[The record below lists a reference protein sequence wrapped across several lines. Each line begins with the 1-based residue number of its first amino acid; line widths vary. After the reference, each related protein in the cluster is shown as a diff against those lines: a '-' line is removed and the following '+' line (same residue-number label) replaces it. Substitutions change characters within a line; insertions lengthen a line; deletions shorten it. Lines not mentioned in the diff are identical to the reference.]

1 MMTFTGSRWRWKME
15 IIKVRNAEYSR
26 YEELLLERDRLR
38 KEARIYH
45 GLYVKEFGELHLS
58 LFEKQITCIKKKKM
72 IGYYQMAINC
82 GGVIDQAEIDALLT
96 KEMEEYQQKL
106 QQMLEEN
113 KAAKEMQEISSVKLL
128 KIKRIYRRLAKQL
141 HPDINPMTAE
151 IPELMQLW
159 NSVMTA
165 YNCNNLEDMEELE
178 ILVNKALERL
188 NMGYTEIEIPNLAEK
203 IEAVEAEIKKIRET
217 DPYQYKYLLEDPEL
231 VEEKRR
237 ELEGQVRSYTEY
249 EKELDSVINEM
260 LKSGVKI
267 IWKIN

>member
-1 MMTFTGSRWRWKME
+1 MT
-15 IIKVRNAEYSR
+15 
-26 YEELLLERDRLR
+26 
-38 KEARIYH
+38 
-45 GLYVKEFGELHLS
+45 
-58 LFEKQITCIKKKKM
+58 
-72 IGYYQMAINC
+72 
-82 GGVIDQAEIDALLT
+82 
-96 KEMEEYQQKL
+96 
-106 QQMLEEN
+106 
-113 KAAKEMQEISSVKLL
+113 
-128 KIKRIYRRLAKQL
+128 
-141 HPDINPMTAE
+141 
-151 IPELMQLW
+151 LW

-188 NMGYTEIEIPNLAEK
+188 HMGYTEIEIPNLAEK

>member
-58 LFEKQITCIKKKKM
+58 LFEKQINCIKKKKM

-106 QQMLEEN
+106 HSHEGDGGVSEKASADAGRKQRRKRDEGDLFSETSEDQEN
-113 KAAKEMQEISSVKLL
+113 LPPAGKAAAS
-128 KIKRIYRRLAKQL
+128 
-141 HPDINPMTAE
+141 
-151 IPELMQLW
+151 
-159 NSVMTA
+159 
-165 YNCNNLEDMEELE
+165 
-178 ILVNKALERL
+178 
-188 NMGYTEIEIPNLAEK
+188 GY
-203 IEAVEAEIKKIRET
+203 
-217 DPYQYKYLLEDPEL
+217 
-231 VEEKRR
+231 
-237 ELEGQVRSYTEY
+237 
-249 EKELDSVINEM
+249 
-260 LKSGVKI
+260 
-267 IWKIN
+267 

>member
-1 MMTFTGSRWRWKME
+1 
-15 IIKVRNAEYSR
+15 
-26 YEELLLERDRLR
+26 
-38 KEARIYH
+38 
-45 GLYVKEFGELHLS
+45 
-58 LFEKQITCIKKKKM
+58 
-72 IGYYQMAINC
+72 
-82 GGVIDQAEIDALLT
+82 
-96 KEMEEYQQKL
+96 MEEYQKKL

-113 KAAKEMQEISSVKLL
+113 SAAKEMQEISSVKLL

-151 IPELMQLW
+151 IPELMELW
-159 NSVMTA
+159 NAIMTA
-165 YNCNNLEDMEELE
+165 YNCNKLEDMEELE